1 MQNVMVTL
9 ERSSLTRNGLIEPL
23 TEAVGSMNQVYTFV
37 GGFAVLLALLA
48 TTGILKAGRR
58 SMKHSRSLITGL
70 VTLVGIVA
78 AHPADAQQVPDT
90 AFKPAITRPAYPV
103 GTGPRLCLDEAHHNF
118 HTLDNRFFVFG
129 DLARRDG
136 FRVAPLRTVFTAA
149 SLARCEVL
157 VISNAQPSDKEWNT
171 YPYPTPSAF
180 TDSETRTV
188 LKWVN
193 DGGRLL
199 LIADHMP
206 LAGAASQLASAIGAR
221 FTDGFAYPRA
231 AWRTDST
238 MNDAAASAPTMFRV
252 ADRTLAPHPILDGRG
267 PDERV
272 TQVRSFTGQA
282 FQLRGS
288 GSSPVM
294 VLPADFISLEPRVAW
309 QFEKT
314 TTVRPVGNWLQGGTR
329 RVGRGR
335 VAIFGEAAM
344 FSAQVAGPNRRA
356 MGMNAQGAEQNAQ
369 FVLNVLHWL
378 TGVIEP

>member
-1 MQNVMVTL
+1 MITVNGIACGW
-9 ERSSLTRNGLIEPL
+9 TR
-23 TEAVGSMNQVYTFV
+23 
-37 GGFAVLLALLA
+37 
-48 TTGILKAGRR
+48 
-58 SMKHSRSLITGL
+58 HSRSWITGI
-70 VTLVGIVA
+70 GILAGFVA
-78 AHPADAQQVPDT
+78 THPAYAQQAPDT

-103 GTGPRLCLDEAHHNF
+103 GAGPRLCLDEEHHNF
-118 HTLDNRFFVFG
+118 HTLDNRFFAFG

-136 FRVAPLRTVFTAA
+136 FRVAPLRAVFTAA
-149 SLARCEVL
+149 SLAACEVL
-157 VISNAQPSDKEWNT
+157 AISNAQASDEQWDT

-180 TDSETRTV
+180 TDSEIRAV

-193 DGGRLL
+193 NGGRLL

-206 LAGAASQLASAIGAR
+206 LAGAALQLASAFGAR

-238 MNDAAASAPTMFRV
+238 MNDAAASVPTMFRV
-252 ADRTLAPHPILDGRG
+252 ADRTLAPHPILEGREPG
-267 PDERV
+267 ERV
-272 TQVRSFTGQA
+272 TQIRSFTGQA
-282 FQLRGS
+282 FQLRGN
-288 GSSPVM
+288 GSRPVM

-314 TTVRPVGNWLQGGTR
+314 TTVRPVGNWLQGATR

-356 MGMNAQGAEQNAQ
+356 MGMNAQGAEQNAR